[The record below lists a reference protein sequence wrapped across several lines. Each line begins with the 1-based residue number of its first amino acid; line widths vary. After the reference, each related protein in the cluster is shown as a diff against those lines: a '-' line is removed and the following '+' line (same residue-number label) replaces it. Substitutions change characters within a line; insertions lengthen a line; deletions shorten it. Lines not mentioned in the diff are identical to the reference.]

1 MFYDYQYI
9 AKYSIILAYIESIEE
24 VDDVQIDDAVVERL
38 GFKDF
43 ESALATLNQFSE
55 QRLIECY
62 TSLHRLWNTSKRNK
76 ILMCTR
82 ISSNYFIFILP
93 LCLQYMMTFMS
104 YTISFLIY
112 ICVTSFLSTTVFYK

>member
-1 MFYDYQYI
+1 MKDMLDITLFKSITMFYDYQYI

-62 TSLHRLWNTSKRNK
+62 TSLHRL
-76 ILMCTR
+76 
-82 ISSNYFIFILP
+82 
-93 LCLQYMMTFMS
+93 
-104 YTISFLIY
+104 
-112 ICVTSFLSTTVFYK
+112 